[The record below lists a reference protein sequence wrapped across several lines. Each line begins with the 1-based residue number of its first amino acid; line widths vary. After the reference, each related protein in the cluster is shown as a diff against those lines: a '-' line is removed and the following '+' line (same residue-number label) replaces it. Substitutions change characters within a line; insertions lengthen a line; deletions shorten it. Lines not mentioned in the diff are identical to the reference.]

1 MPKSLEAGFTP
12 QNLDLHR
19 LPDQWGVNKG
29 GLKCAKTTLT
39 RGKPPSQSRSYSLW
53 RRIRDSNS

>member
-29 GLKCAKTTLT
+29 G
-39 RGKPPSQSRSYSLW
+39 G
-53 RRIRDSNS
+53 